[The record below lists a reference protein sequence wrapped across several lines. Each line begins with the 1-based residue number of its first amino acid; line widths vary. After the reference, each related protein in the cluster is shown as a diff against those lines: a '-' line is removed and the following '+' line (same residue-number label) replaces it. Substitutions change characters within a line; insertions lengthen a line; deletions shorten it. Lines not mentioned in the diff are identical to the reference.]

1 MNYCSEEEQAI
12 VQPRILAE
20 GKLVARRID
29 ESHPPSEYG
38 ETTKGT
44 LQETPPPN
52 KKRKLVDI
60 LSKVSTARHQ
70 CANNE
75 ERIQVELTS
84 YLPLPSPELKSNPL
98 DWWKDHH
105 TQFPILSILAKKY
118 LSVCATSCP
127 SERVFSTGGN
137 IVTPHRSCL
146 KPDKVDKLIFLAQNL

>member
-1 MNYCSEEEQAI
+1 MEALVEAEGDTALKKDIQNKIKAYMNEKYSDENVKNTIDMAATLDPRFMMNYCSEEEQAI

-29 ESHPPSEYG
+29 ESHPPLEYG

-84 YLPLPSPELKSNPL
+84 
-98 DWWKDHH
+98 
-105 TQFPILSILAKKY
+105 
-118 LSVCATSCP
+118 
-127 SERVFSTGGN
+127 
-137 IVTPHRSCL
+137 
-146 KPDKVDKLIFLAQNL
+146 